1 MLFIHSCKA
10 IVIYRNSYSKYR
22 RCYKKMA
29 FKELK
34 DFIHEKSFRRIQF
47 PKESSYYSMKYK
59 RKTNFSLLVTKLMEK
74 T

>member
-1 MLFIHSCKA
+1 
-10 IVIYRNSYSKYR
+10 
-22 RCYKKMA
+22 MA

-34 DFIHEKSFRRIQF
+34 DFMHEKSFRRIQF